1 MHNTFMHSTSM
12 QSTSMNSTLNQTQ
25 CYRGVLFSG
34 LILVLG
40 FILSQ
45 LSFLSGSQLALL
57 ALITLLLLAYAK
69 KPIYKQSRL
78 WQLLI
83 FPIIAAAFVIATTK
97 SSDIIK
103 PSVFYAEELYPGGK
117 PFHLQLNVGKT
128 LAGYLLLIWLLPLW
142 LNNQKRTLSIRK
154 STIITLAFTSLIIST
169 AWVLLDL
176 DIHLKHWVFIALFL
190 PVNLLTTCV
199 AEEAFIRLSLQ
210 KPLEHFLASALRSSV
225 IIKGLPIVI
234 TTVLFV
240 ALHGVSEIS
249 GIITFALAG
258 LLYGLVYTLTN
269 RLLFTILLHF
279 AVNALHF
286 IFLTYPI

>member
-1 MHNTFMHSTSM
+1 MFNTLPQSQLCRST
-12 QSTSMNSTLNQTQ
+12 QL
-25 CYRGVLFSG
+25 SG

-40 FILSQ
+40 FFFCYHSLLSW
-45 LSFLSGSQLALL
+45 FQLALL
-57 ALITLLLLAYAK
+57 AVITLLLLAYAK

-83 FPIIAAAFVIATTK
+83 LPIIAAAFVIATTK

-142 LNNQKRTLSIRK
+142 LNNQKRTLSIHK
-154 STIITLAFTSLIIST
+154 STIITLAFTGLIIST

-176 DIHLKHWVFIALFL
+176 DIHLKNWVFITLFL

-210 KPLEHFLASALRSSV
+210 KPIERFLSNALRSSV

-240 ALHGVSEIS
+240 ALHGVSEIG

-258 LLYGLVYTLTN
+258 FLYGLVYTLTN
-269 RLLFTILLHF
+269 RLLFAILLHF

-286 IFLTYPI
+286 TFLTYPI

>member
-1 MHNTFMHSTSM
+1 MHSTSM
-12 QSTSMNSTLNQTQ
+12 HSTLSQTQ

-57 ALITLLLLAYAK
+57 AVIILLLLAYAK

-83 FPIIAAAFVIATTK
+83 FPIIAVAFVIATTK

-142 LNNQKRTLSIRK
+142 LNNQKRTLSIHK
-154 STIITLAFTSLIIST
+154 STIITLAFTGVIIST

-176 DIHLKHWVFIALFL
+176 DIHLKNWVFIALFL
-190 PVNLLTTCV
+190 PINLLTTCV

-210 KPLEHFLASALRSSV
+210 KPLERFLSSALRSSV
-225 IIKGLPIVI
+225 IIKGLPILI

-269 RLLFTILLHF
+269 RLLFAILLHF

>member
-1 MHNTFMHSTSM
+1 MFNTLPQSQLCRST
-12 QSTSMNSTLNQTQ
+12 QL
-25 CYRGVLFSG
+25 SG

-40 FILSQ
+40 FFFCYHSLLSW
-45 LSFLSGSQLALL
+45 FQLALL
-57 ALITLLLLAYAK
+57 AVITLLLLAYAK

-83 FPIIAAAFVIATTK
+83 LPIITAAFVIATTK

-142 LNNQKRTLSIRK
+142 LNNQKRTLSIHK
-154 STIITLAFTSLIIST
+154 STIITLAFTGLIIST

-176 DIHLKHWVFIALFL
+176 DIHLKNWVFITLFL

-210 KPLEHFLASALRSSV
+210 KPIERFLSNALRSSV

-240 ALHGVSEIS
+240 ALHGVSEIG

-258 LLYGLVYTLTN
+258 FLYGLVYTLTN
-269 RLLFTILLHF
+269 RLLFAILLHF

-286 IFLTYPI
+286 TFLTYPI

>member
-1 MHNTFMHSTSM
+1 MFNTLPQSQLCRST
-12 QSTSMNSTLNQTQ
+12 QL
-25 CYRGVLFSG
+25 SG

-40 FILSQ
+40 FFFCYHSLLSW
-45 LSFLSGSQLALL
+45 FQLALL
-57 ALITLLLLAYAK
+57 AVITLLLLAYAK

-83 FPIIAAAFVIATTK
+83 LPIIAAAFVIATTK

-142 LNNQKRTLSIRK
+142 LNNQKRTLSIHK
-154 STIITLAFTSLIIST
+154 STIITLAFTGLIIST

-176 DIHLKHWVFIALFL
+176 DIHLKNWVFITLFL

-210 KPLEHFLASALRSSV
+210 KPIERFLSNALRSSV

-240 ALHGVSEIS
+240 ALHGVSEIG

-258 LLYGLVYTLTN
+258 FLYGLVYTLTN
-269 RLLFTILLHF
+269 RLLFAILLHF
-279 AVNALHF
+279 VVNALHF
-286 IFLTYPI
+286 TFLTYPI